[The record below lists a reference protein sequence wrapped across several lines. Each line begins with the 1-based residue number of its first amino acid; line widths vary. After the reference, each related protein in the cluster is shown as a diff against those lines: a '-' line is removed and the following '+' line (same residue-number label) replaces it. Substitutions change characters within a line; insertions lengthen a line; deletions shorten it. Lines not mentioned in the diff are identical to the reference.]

1 MKVIIIAA
9 GSAKRFGSQTK
20 EIPKGLLD
28 INGKSIL
35 ERQIDILN
43 NNNIEEIIIITGP
56 HKEKFNFDKIKYIE
70 DSEYEKHDVL
80 LSLMAAKNEFKEDV
94 ITTYSDI
101 LFDEKILQEVLK
113 SKADIGI
120 AIDLNWEHKY
130 ENRTE
135 HPKSQADNVVIEND
149 KIIRIK
155 KNISKISNNQKN
167 GEFIGIVK
175 FSKKGADVFI
185 KEFNK
190 VEKNKPKPFHDAKT
204 FEKSYL
210 TDMIQELIDQ
220 DIIVKPIIVDGNWCE
235 IDTPQDLEN
244 AKKNYK

>member
-9 GSAKRFGSQTK
+9 GSAKRLGSQTK
-20 EIPKGLLD
+20 EIPKGLLA

-35 ERQIDILN
+35 ERQIEILKD
-43 NNNIEEIIIITGP
+43 NNIEEIIIITGP
-56 HKEKFNFDKIKYIE
+56 HKEKFNFDKVKYIK

-80 LSLMAAKNEFKEDV
+80 LSLMVAKNELKGEI
-94 ITTYSDI
+94 ITIYSDI
-101 LFDEKILQEVLK
+101 LFEEKILQQIIK
-113 SKADIGI
+113 SKVNIGI
-120 AIDLNWEHKY
+120 ATDLNWEHKY

-135 HPKSQADNVVIEND
+135 HPKSQADNVIIENE
-149 KIIRIK
+149 KIIKIK

-167 GEFIGIVK
+167 GEFIGIMK
-175 FSKKGADVFI
+175 LSEKGADIFTS
-185 KEFNK
+185 EFKK
-190 VEKNKPKPFHDAKT
+190 VEKNKPNPFHDAKT

-220 DIIVKPIIVDGNWCE
+220 NIIVEPIIVDGNWCE

-244 AKKNYK
+244 AKKKYK